1 MARGAV
7 AMAQVNIRMNSALKA
22 QGDEVLALAEVS
34 PSQLVRAVW
43 AKVAQGRESLDQLVR
58 VLAADVKPTDA
69 AEGTLPGDAM
79 VERIRRRQ
87 EGFELQFGLD
97 SETYRPLTEDEM
109 RDVLY
114 EQRLERNR
122 ERWVG
127 DV

>member
-22 QGDEVLALAEVS
+22 QGDEVLALAEIS

-69 AEGTLPGDAM
+69 AEGTPLGDAM

-97 SETYRPLTEDEM
+97 SETYWPLTEDEM

-122 ERWVG
+122 ERLVG

>member
-69 AEGTLPGDAM
+69 AEGTPLGDAM

-97 SETYRPLTEDEM
+97 SETYWPLTEDEM

-122 ERWVG
+122 ERLVG